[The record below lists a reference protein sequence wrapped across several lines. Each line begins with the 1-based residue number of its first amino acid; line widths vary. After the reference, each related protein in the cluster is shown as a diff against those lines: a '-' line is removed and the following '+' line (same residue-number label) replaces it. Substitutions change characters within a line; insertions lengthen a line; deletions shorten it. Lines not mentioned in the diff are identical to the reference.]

1 MTADLVVAN
10 ARVLTMDPAPAA
22 GRGGG
27 GARRPDH
34 RRWAT
39 VRRWRTCRGPATRII
54 DAAGA
59 TVLPGFIEAHMH
71 VFPGGAG
78 LASLQLDGVHGLE
91 ALARSVRAWAAAHPD
106 DPIIYG
112 VSGILPASCPSP

>member
-1 MTADLVVAN
+1 MRGGRILAVGSDADVVA
-10 ARVLTMDPAPAA
+10 L
-22 GRGGG
+22 
-27 GARRPDH
+27 
-34 RRWAT
+34 
-39 VRRWRTCRGPATRII
+39 RGPATRVI

-91 ALARSVRAWAAAHPD
+91 ALTAARPRVGRRP
-106 DPIIYG
+106 PRR
-112 VSGILPASCPSP
+112 SP